1 VPFLSSSPTGTQLLS
16 PRNSY
21 HDLDWVKRE
30 KGGDLRQID
39 GYVETTARYTPKLF
53 ARVRQAIADSA
64 VPVPFVLHVG
74 DLVEGLCGS
83 RDLHATQCRE
93 AIAAVEEAKLGAPV
107 IMAKGNHDITGPGAP
122 ESFNDVLLPWMAR
135 QAKQDLRAASYTV
148 QQGDDL
154 FVVFDAYKP
163 DLDWLDK
170 TLAGSKSART
180 FFIIHPPVVPY
191 NARANWTI
199 FPTEKTAPQRRR
211 LLDLL
216 ARRSAIVISGHLHRY
231 AVVERQS
238 AAGSFTQLAVCSV
251 LRGETATPREE
262 LAGVDHYT
270 PENLLATEP
279 HFAPTTTEVRKKI
292 IQDEAPAIRRF
303 EHADLPGFAM
313 VTVHERGVAFDYY
326 AATATKPARTGRL

>member
-1 VPFLSSSPTGTQLLS
+1 
-16 PRNSY
+16 
-21 HDLDWVKRE
+21 
-30 KGGDLRQID
+30 
-39 GYVETTARYTPKLF
+39 
-53 ARVRQAIADSA
+53 
-64 VPVPFVLHVG
+64 
-74 DLVEGLCGS
+74 
-83 RDLHATQCRE
+83 
-93 AIAAVEEAKLGAPV
+93 
-107 IMAKGNHDITGPGAP
+107 
-122 ESFNDVLLPWMAR
+122 MAR
-135 QAKQDLRAASYTV
+135 QAKQDLRAASYTL

-170 TLAGSKSART
+170 TLAASKSART
-180 FFIIHPPVVPY
+180 FFMIHPPVVPY
-191 NARANWTI
+191 NARSNWTI
-199 FPTEKTAPQRRR
+199 FPTEKAAPQRRR

-238 AAGSFTQLAVCSV
+238 AAGTFTQLAVCSV

-279 HFAPTTTEVRKKI
+279 HFAPTTIEVRKKI
-292 IQDEAPAIRRF
+292 IADEAPAIRRF

-326 AATATKPARTGRL
+326 AATAAKPARAGRL